1 MRGNHI
7 GSLRY
12 DASGRKRK
20 SKALNKC
27 RRPQGTFK
35 PMEVRSAHPNYEDR
49 IQYKSA
55 PLTPPRQ
62 DIKDDSY
69 KKQISSKYT
78 VSVAY
83 NKGAY
88 QVITDDNIKYIGK

>member
-12 DASGRKRK
+12 DPSGRKRK

-27 RRPQGTFK
+27 KRPQIDFK
-35 PMEVRSAHPNYEDR
+35 PLEVRSVHPNYEDR

-55 PLTPPRQ
+55 PLTSPRQ
-62 DIKDDSY
+62 EVKDESY
-69 KKQISSKYT
+69 KKEISSQYT

-88 QVITDDNIKYIGK
+88 QVITDDNVKYIGK

>member
-12 DASGRKRK
+12 DLSGRKRK

-27 RRPQGTFK
+27 KRPQSTFK
-35 PMEVRSAHPNYEDR
+35 PMEVRSVHPNYEDR
-49 IQYKSA
+49 VQYKSA
-55 PLTPPRQ
+55 PLSLPKEISQ
-62 DIKDDSY
+62 DESY
-69 KKQISSKYT
+69 KKDISSKYT

-83 NKGAY
+83 NKGNY
-88 QVITDDNIKYIGK
+88 QVIPRSDIQHIGK